1 MATRTFTDEE
11 RKILETIPR
20 NMIGKT
26 RYLSIVESQAS
37 FVYDPNSKKL
47 VTVPIQVTIVPVAK
61 KKARLTL
68 FGEHYTL
75 SKKKLV
81 KGEGVY
87 LDQEIDLLENDMIYA
102 LAQALG
108 NISEAMRNLRWATHL
123 KALGGEW
130 TC

>member
-11 RKILETIPR
+11 RKILGTIPR

-81 KGEGVY
+81 KSEGVY
-87 LDQEIDLLENDMIYA
+87 LVQEIDLLEEEMIFS
-102 LAQALG
+102 LAQTLG
-108 NISEAMRNLRWATHL
+108 QISEAMRTLRWATHL
-123 KALGGEW
+123 KALGG
-130 TC
+130 TYIC

>member
-87 LDQEIDLLENDMIYA
+87 LVQEIDLLETDMIYS

-108 NISEAMRNLRWATHL
+108 NISESMRNLRWATHL

>member
-11 RKILETIPR
+11 RKVLGTIPR

-26 RYLSIVESQAS
+26 SSLSIDENKAS
-37 FVYDPNSKKL
+37 FIYDPNSKKL
-47 VTVPIQVTIVPVAK
+47 VTVPIQVTIVPAANGNAK
-61 KKARLTL
+61 MTL
-68 FGEHYTL
+68 YGEHYRVV
-75 SKKKLV
+75 KNKLV

-87 LDQEIDLLENDMIYA
+87 LVQELDLLENDIIYA

-123 KALGGEW
+123 KALGGDW

>member
-11 RKILETIPR
+11 RKVLGTIPR

-26 RYLSIVESQAS
+26 SNLSIDENKAS
-37 FVYDPNSKKL
+37 FIYDPNSKKL

-87 LDQEIDLLENDMIYA
+87 LVQEIDLLENDMIYA

-123 KALGGEW
+123 KALGGNW

>member
-11 RKILETIPR
+11 RKILGTIPR

-81 KGEGVY
+81 KSEGVY
-87 LDQEIDLLENDMIYA
+87 LVQEIDLLEEEMIFS
-102 LAQALG
+102 LAQTLG
-108 NISEAMRNLRWATHL
+108 QISEAMRTLRWATHL
-123 KALGGEW
+123 KALGGPYL
-130 TC
+130 C

>member
-1 MATRTFTDEE
+1 MAKRKFTEE
-11 RKILETIPR
+11 ELNVLKTIPR

-26 RYLSIVESQAS
+26 SFLSIGENKAS
-37 FVYDPNSKKL
+37 FIYDPNSKKL

-87 LDQEIDLLENDMIYA
+87 LVQDIDLRANEMIFS
-102 LAQALG
+102 LAVGLG
-108 NISEAMRNLRWATHL
+108 KISEALRNLRWATEL
-123 KALGGEW
+123 KSLGGTW

>member
-11 RKILETIPR
+11 RKVLGTIPR

-37 FVYDPNSKKL
+37 FVYDPNSKKQ

-61 KKARLTL
+61 KKARMTL

-87 LDQEIDLLENDMIYA
+87 LVQEIDLLENDMIYS

-123 KALGGEW
+123 KPLGGDW

>member
-11 RKILETIPR
+11 RKVLGTIPR

-47 VTVPIQVTIVPVAK
+47 VTVPIQVTIVPVAHGNAK
-61 KKARLTL
+61 MTL
-68 FGEHYTL
+68 YGEHYRL
-75 SKKKLV
+75 VKNKVV

-87 LDQEIDLLENDMIYA
+87 LVQEIDLLENDMIYS
-102 LAQALG
+102 LAQALS
-108 NISEAMRNLRWATHL
+108 NISEAMRSLRWATHL
-123 KALGGEW
+123 KAIGGTW

>member
-11 RKILETIPR
+11 RKVLGTIPR

-26 RYLSIVESQAS
+26 SNLSIDENKAS
-37 FVYDPNSKKL
+37 FIYDPNSAKL
-47 VTVPIQVTIVPVAK
+47 VTVPIQVTIVPAANGNAK
-61 KKARLTL
+61 MTL
-68 FGEHYTL
+68 YGEHYRFV
-75 SKKKLV
+75 KNKVV

-87 LDQEIDLLENDMIYA
+87 LIQEINLLEKDMIFS

-108 NISEAMRNLRWATHL
+108 KISESIRNLRWAVDL
-123 KALGGEW
+123 KALGGTW

>member
-61 KKARLTL
+61 KKVRLTL

-87 LDQEIDLLENDMIYA
+87 LVQELDLLENDMIYA